1 MANEISMSASVKI
14 TATNFSESF
23 NPGAVSIDLASSAG
37 AGGTQPI
44 GTSVE
49 AIVKGDTAAGG
60 VFFFRNIDET
70 NYVEIG
76 LTSTDGV
83 GGTFYPMI
91 KLLAGEYS
99 IGRLVNEDIFARANT
114 AGIVLQYRM
123 LSP

>member
-1 MANEISMSASVKI
+1 MANEISMSASVKV
-14 TATNFSESF
+14 TATNFAESF

-76 LTSTDGV
+76 RTSNGATNGI
-83 GGTFYPMI
+83 FYPFV
-91 KLLAGEYS
+91 KLLAGEFAV
-99 IGRLVNEDIFARANT
+99 GRLASADVFARANT